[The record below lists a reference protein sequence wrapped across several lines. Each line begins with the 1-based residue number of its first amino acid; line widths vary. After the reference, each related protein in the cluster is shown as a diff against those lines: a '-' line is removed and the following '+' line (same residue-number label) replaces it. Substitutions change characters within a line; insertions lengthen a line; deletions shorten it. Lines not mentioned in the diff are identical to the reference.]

1 MITANRTI
9 KFRLCF
15 WNLQQRKWSAGQRKK
30 NKQYFQCV
38 CLLCFFFRGGGMFFT
53 LHLIYFHP
61 VSQPRQLL
69 LPYFVGEEI
78 VTQPSMTWPHAQT
91 MQRGGGLRV
100 HSDDRT
106 VRQSLAAANELRQTR
121 AHPGPNHGEHWD
133 VGQTAHT
140 RNILSAWVDAS
151 WGVIS
156 VTTEVPQKAKDERV
170 TEMLTRSSK
179 RRRDSRSQNGS
190 AVLSSESRRSHGWIF

>member
-1 MITANRTI
+1 
-9 KFRLCF
+9 
-15 WNLQQRKWSAGQRKK
+15 
-30 NKQYFQCV
+30 
-38 CLLCFFFRGGGMFFT
+38 MFFT

-61 VSQPRQLL
+61 VSQPQQLL

-140 RNILSAWVDAS
+140 LNILSAWVDAS

-156 VTTEVPQKAKDERV
+156 VTTEVPQKAKDEWV

-179 RRRDSRSQNGS
+179 TRRDSRSQNGS
-190 AVLSSESRRSHGWIF
+190 AFSPVSPEGAMGGFSNGMVLENEQRNAVAYEAWTQVH